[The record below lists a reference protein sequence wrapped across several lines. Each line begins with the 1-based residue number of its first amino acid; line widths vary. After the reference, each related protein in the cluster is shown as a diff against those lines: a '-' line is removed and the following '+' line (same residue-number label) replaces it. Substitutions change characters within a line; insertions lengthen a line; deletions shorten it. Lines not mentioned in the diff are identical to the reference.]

1 MQENSTAWSMN
12 AWVPSYELV
21 RNSQVA
27 VSSNFFIVVFLFHTA
42 GSCNSMYWAGSWEI
56 LNFKTVSTQTLTVL
70 PHTHRRSRFTNTCPT
85 QLSCILL
92 WAESVILQATVLL
105 SSLLLVF
112 NYVMLRQKIQHTSPS
127 RQKEWQLKIG
137 QSNNWKNVCRN
148 AGYSTYIVPD
158 IYTYYRK

>member
-1 MQENSTAWSMN
+1 MQENRTAWSMN

-21 RNSQVA
+21 RNFQVA
-27 VSSNFFIVVFLFHTA
+27 VSSNFLIVVFLFHTA

-56 LNFKTVSTQTLTVL
+56 LNFKIVSTQTLTVL
-70 PHTHRRSRFTNTCPT
+70 PHIYRHSRLTNTCPT

-112 NYVMLRQKIQHTSPS
+112 NYVMLRQKFNTHL
-127 RQKEWQLKIG
+127 RQDKQNDNSKLDNPTIG
-137 QSNNWKNVCRN
+137 KMC
-148 AGYSTYIVPD
+148 AGMQGIVR
-158 IYTYYRK
+158 I